1 MKKIFVI
8 LGFLCLGQLFAE
20 NFPIETIEAANVDE
34 ISKNID
40 KNLQDFKENSPVV
53 KNRILFDFGAEPEAS
68 ASTTYGFFQYNW
80 SDKYSSNIKI
90 KYSSSTETSDSI
102 DGYASATKIDKS
114 KSVELDL
121 LPFVYNKPF
130 LKTTM
135 SFSFGISY
143 QYIDESSFAGMFDV
157 NGYML
162 EPDDKGKYFTMSN
175 EKKAHVFAPRLGFN
189 TKLPLCK
196 YLSVNLDF
204 YMNPIYLI
212 SLNQSMDYH
221 SDQTLSK
228 FDYSGDNNVT
238 NWSSPYIETKLYADC
253 FDFVRL
259 VSLISYQRL
268 DFQQMNWADDFES
281 LTGYDDTQDM
291 LKLRFGLEFLVGD
304 KQRARAK
311 GGIYY
316 ENNWNAS
323 SYDGETIHKGKWII
337 SVGSER

>member
-20 NFPIETIEAANVDE
+20 KFPIETTETANVDE

-189 TKLPLCK
+189 TKLPVCK

-204 YMNPIYLI
+204 I
-212 SLNQSMDYH
+212 
-221 SDQTLSK
+221 
-228 FDYSGDNNVT
+228 
-238 NWSSPYIETKLYADC
+238 
-253 FDFVRL
+253 
-259 VSLISYQRL
+259 
-268 DFQQMNWADDFES
+268 
-281 LTGYDDTQDM
+281 
-291 LKLRFGLEFLVGD
+291 
-304 KQRARAK
+304 
-311 GGIYY
+311 
-316 ENNWNAS
+316 
-323 SYDGETIHKGKWII
+323 
-337 SVGSER
+337 